1 MDKIILEA
9 KREVLIQYYN
19 KISIDKLSVDNILDA
34 IEADME
40 YLKQEIALAEAKEL
54 IKQKLGT
61 YGSKKRS
68 GRHPY
73 EAGGEGRHWGRNWL
87 DNGFE
92 HNINY

>member
-40 YLKQEIALAEAKEL
+40 YLKQEIALAGAKEL
-54 IKQKLGT
+54 IKQK
-61 YGSKKRS
+61 
-68 GRHPY
+68 
-73 EAGGEGRHWGRNWL
+73 EAK
-87 DNGFE
+87 
-92 HNINY
+92 